1 MKFLD
6 LRKYFFA
13 YLYIFLGIT
22 AIISS
27 IAADIFLEPAPT
39 YITHE
44 PMPPMVR
51 NGTYTMIYIASLLLY
66 ICCCGALI
74 IEIFLRFVIK
84 KLFPNLKFPFTIN
97 IPNKLNKFLSIIF
110 YILFILGSWPILLV
124 IISSIFI
131 K

>member
-22 AIISS
+22 TIVSS

-51 NGTYTMIYIASLLLY
+51 NGTYTMISTASLFLY
-66 ICCCGALI
+66 IYCCGALI

-97 IPNKLNKFLSIIF
+97 ITNKLNKFLSIIF
-110 YILFILGSWPILLV
+110 YILFILGSLPILLV

>member
-22 AIISS
+22 AIVTA
-27 IAADIFLEPAPT
+27 IAANIFIEPAPT

-44 PMPPMVR
+44 PMPPIIR
-51 NGTYTMIYIASLLLY
+51 NEKYSMISTGSLVLY
-66 ICCCGALI
+66 IYCCGALI
-74 IEIFLRFVIK
+74 IEILLHAIIE
-84 KLFPNLKFPFTIN
+84 KLFPNLKFPFRIN
-97 IPNKLNKFLSIIF
+97 MPNKLNKILSIIF
-110 YILFILGSWPILLV
+110 YILFTLGSLPILLV
-124 IISSIFI
+124 IISSIFT